1 VIDLSGVVLGM
12 ADTTLSVAREV
23 AIWGDDGRPTST
35 STVLSV
41 QAMVVP
47 AKRRRSEESQGVVTY
62 GAVDV
67 YSAIE
72 LEPGDR
78 FSIGGRNYR
87 VESTGS
93 YRPSGCF
100 SVSTALVVP

>member
-1 VIDLSGVVLGM
+1 MIDLSGVVLGM
-12 ADTTLSVAREV
+12 ADTTLFVTRDVA
-23 AIWGDDGRPTST
+23 AWGADGRPTST
-35 STVLSV
+35 STTISV

-47 AKRRRSEESQGVVTY
+47 AKRRRSDESQGMVTY

-78 FSIGGRNYR
+78 FSNGGRNYR

-100 SVSTALVVP
+100 SVSTALVMP